1 VKIGNKVQMKPMWI
15 YPVATGKIIKITR
28 EYIVVVWENIN
39 GEWHYT
45 EEQAKK
51 LEVIDETG

>member
-1 VKIGNKVQMKPMWI
+1 MKVGNKVQMKPMWI

-28 EYIVVVWENIN
+28 EYIVVAWENIN

-45 EEQAKK
+45 KEQAKK
-51 LEVIDETG
+51 LEVE